1 MANLSDKMEVVLSR
15 LSTLLAL
22 VLEVSAVTMKLTAKK
37 IKINTMYGGGKA
49 FVNCLVLTLRQ

>member
-1 MANLSDKMEVVLSR
+1 MEVVLSR